1 MILIVVE
8 IINPH
13 KLFKHSK
20 IFPNTERNQTVKY
33 IPIGWHAFDIA
44 PQITTNHD
52 DN

>member
-1 MILIVVE
+1 MILILWRLLILTSFSNIVKSS
-8 IINPH
+8 H
-13 KLFKHSK
+13 
-20 IFPNTERNQTVKY
+20 TERNQTVKY